1 MISICLKCGPLN
13 PFPVEVLRRFA
24 ADFSEEAQTALWK
37 GCVTSIAQR
46 CKRARNPRKN
56 RLFKRRLENDDN
68 LGPPSMAVGGG
79 MQCEEQEENDDSQG
93 ESGGEDEDYELG
105 SVEQPVRKK
114 TPPLVRI
121 PSDDDDQESSGNGVQ
136 DVVVCINHNK
146 VHCVATQVKDSSAR
160 LESAGAC
167 SSTVE
172 GNEPERNKQDI
183 PPGIDPDITVVHLP
197 TSSLQASVEPQ
208 TKEKDNMASP
218 ARRNSVASSS
228 SDSNPS
234 IKAAEESVTVK
245 AVKSVSAQEPD
256 DTTEKDASAAGPLDG
271 DLLLMAQSIHK
282 LGASPGSVTVS
293 GIKMTPDCK
302 CLYGGT
308 KLAVISSVFCKF
320 STQIKH

>member
-1 MISICLKCGPLN
+1 MISMCLKCGPLN
-13 PFPVEVLRRFA
+13 PFSVEVLRRFA
-24 ADFSEEAQTALWK
+24 ADMSEEAQTALWK

-68 LGPPSMAVGGG
+68 LGPPSMAVSGG
-79 MQCEEQEENDDSQG
+79 MQCEEHEENDDSQG

-105 SVEQPVRKK
+105 SVEQPVTKK

-121 PSDDDDQESSGNGVQ
+121 PSDDDEQESSGNGVQ

-146 VHCVATQVKDSSAR
+146 VHCEATQARDSSAR
-160 LESAGAC
+160 LESARAC
-167 SSTVE
+167 NTTVE
-172 GNEPERNKQDI
+172 ANEPEGSKQVI

-208 TKEKDNMASP
+208 AKGKDNMASP
-218 ARRNSVASSS
+218 ARRSSVASSG

-234 IKAAEESVTVK
+234 IKAAEESATVK
-245 AVKSVSAQEPD
+245 AVKSVSAQD
-256 DTTEKDASAAGPLDG
+256 RGDTTEKDASVAGPSDG

-302 CLYGGT
+302 CLCGGNSD
-308 KLAVISSVFCKF
+308 KALSD
-320 STQIKH
+320 